1 MLNPKTAARQWPR
14 RFKASGKR
22 KVSAG
27 FEPYVKEFKEQTLK
41 ESYLHPENLAL
52 KMAGIRMASKKNRF
66 WAIIKNKFFTGRTVA
81 A

>member
-1 MLNPKTAARQWPR
+1 MLNPKTAAKQWRR
-14 RFKASGKR
+14 RFTASGKR

-27 FEPYVKEFKEQTLK
+27 FAPYVKEFKQQTLK

-52 KMAGIRMASKKNRF
+52 KMAGTRMASKKNRF
-66 WAIIKNKFFTGRTVA
+66 WANARNQFFTGRTVA